1 MYKNVYTNVILTA
14 KKKKK
19 KKQIEWLSLVQCIK
33 IEVYLSKRNTKFIKG
48 NIYLFK
54 NDFLLKST
62 FHSLKEYGWSLE

>member
-48 NIYLFK
+48 NI
-54 NDFLLKST
+54 LLIYEQY
-62 FHSLKEYGWSLE
+62 EYDSWVYAKQKKPITK

>member
-14 KKKKK
+14 KKKK

-48 NIYLFK
+48 NI
-54 NDFLLKST
+54 LLIYEQY
-62 FHSLKEYGWSLE
+62 EYDSWVYAKQKKPITK